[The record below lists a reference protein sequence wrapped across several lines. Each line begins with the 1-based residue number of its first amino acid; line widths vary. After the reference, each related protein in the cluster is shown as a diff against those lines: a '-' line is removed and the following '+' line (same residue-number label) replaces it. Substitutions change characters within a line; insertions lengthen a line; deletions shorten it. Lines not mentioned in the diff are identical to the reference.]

1 MDLHSELQPDW
12 QDDDGAD
19 LSVPVSDIQLI
30 NALINSAI
38 EEEGFILDRGRIV
51 ACR

>member
-12 QDDDGAD
+12 QDDDGAEM
-19 LSVPVSDIQLI
+19 SAPVSDIQVI

-38 EEEGFILDRGRIV
+38 EDEGFIFDRGRIV
-51 ACR
+51 ACQ